1 MAFLLIF
8 NKNYDIINYKMKIKE
23 KKEREKNATDS

>member
-8 NKNYDIINYKMKIKE
+8 IKKYVIINYKMKIK
-23 KKEREKNATDS
+23 KKKREGENATDS